1 MPVQINEQNLTI
13 YNVTICNL
21 STDDAHKH
29 VGKFL
34 LLCYTVSENI
44 DQLLFA
50 HECAPLI
57 PPPFPSLLHPL
68 IGSQTYI
75 YSVAFET
82 EDTEQIQMTILA
94 GLYY

>member
-34 LLCYTVSENI
+34 LLCHTVSEVVSH
-44 DQLLFA
+44 DS
-50 HECAPLI
+50 APLI
-57 PPPFPSLLHPL
+57 HPPFPSLLQPL

-82 EDTEQIQMTILA
+82 EDTEQIQMAILA